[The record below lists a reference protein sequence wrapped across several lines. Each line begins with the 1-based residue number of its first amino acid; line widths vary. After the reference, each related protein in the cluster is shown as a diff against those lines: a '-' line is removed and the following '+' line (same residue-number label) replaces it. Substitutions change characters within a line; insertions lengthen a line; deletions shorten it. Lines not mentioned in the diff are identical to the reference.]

1 MLIYYIIL
9 ALTILFGALVM
20 KSASR
25 VVRCLSWVLLFAV
38 WTMPAVLRYGIG
50 TDYLGTYTEL
60 IRAAIDGEMATEPG
74 YYALERLMLGVSGDN
89 GYFVFGAASVL
100 TYFFAL
106 ISFPRKGFLFAALW
120 FVLTLYTFSYNGIR
134 QSVAT
139 SFVLCA
145 FACHLTR
152 RRFMGA
158 VFLAL
163 ACTFHFSVFACLGM
177 IIGAEALVRLRKG
190 VCRRFLV
197 VAVISLSVAL
207 FAVQI
212 LKVSMPEESR
222 YIQYLV
228 DEQYAEEVSAKLKFL
243 EVVYSFISFAL
254 AWCLWDERGRT
265 RSQHLIAC
273 LCLMAACVR
282 LASLEWEILRRFS
295 YSTDFALPFALAL
308 AYRRKAFG
316 CKLVLSGALICWT
329 VLFAYGLMPGE
340 RGVSWH
346 DVVPYRTFFDVARPE
361 WEVNR

>member
-1 MLIYYIIL
+1 MLIYFIIL

-25 VVRCLSWVLLFAV
+25 TVRCVAWVLLFAS
-38 WTMPAVLRYGIG
+38 WAAPAVLRYGIG
-50 TDYLGTYTEL
+50 SDYLGTYTGL
-60 IRAAIDGEMATEPG
+60 IRAALDGEMTTEPG

-145 FACHLTR
+145 CACYLTGRRPVAVALFAI
-152 RRFMGA
+152 
-158 VFLAL
+158 

-177 IIGAEALVRLRKG
+177 IIGAEMLVRLRKG
-190 VCRRFLV
+190 VCGQFFV
-197 VAVISLSVAL
+197 VAVVSLLVAV

-212 LKVSMPEESR
+212 LKVSIHEESR
-222 YIQYLV
+222 YMQYFM
-228 DEQYAEEVSAKLKFL
+228 DERYAEEVSSKLKFL
-243 EVVYSFISFAL
+243 EVVYSSISFAL
-254 AWCLWDERGRT
+254 AWCLWDARGES

-282 LASLEWEILRRFS
+282 LASLEWEILRRFP

-308 AYRRKAFG
+308 AARRRALG
-316 CKLVLSGALICWT
+316 CKLVLSGSLICWA
-329 VLFAYGLMPGE
+329 VLFAYGLMPGD
-340 RGVSWH
+340 RGMSWH
-346 DVVPYRTFFDVARPE
+346 DVVPYRTFFDVAHPE